1 MFTGRK
7 IEMEDKKV
15 LSLFSSAGIGELG
28 VKAAGMSILVSN
40 ELLQNRCELYSE
52 NYPGVDSI
60 CEDIWGKEDEIIEKW
75 RKKTSENPFL
85 IYATPPCQGMSS
97 IGVGKLLSEIKKG
110 NRKPGDHRNRLI
122 IPTLHIVNKLKTE
135 WLLLENVATMHY
147 TIIEDEDGN
156 YVNIIDYIHKQL
168 GDEYIGKA
176 EVVNCSNYGIAQMR
190 KRLITIFTRNLN
202 GKKF

>member
-1 MFTGRK
+1 M
-7 IEMEDKKV
+7 

-60 CEDIWGKEDEIIEKW
+60 CGDIWEKEDEIIEKW

-97 IGVGKLLSEIKKG
+97 IGAGKLLSEIKKG

-122 IPTLHIVNKLKTE
+122 IPTLHIVNKLRPE
-135 WLLLENVATMHY
+135 WLLLENVPTMHY
-147 TIIEDEDGN
+147 TIMESE
-156 YVNIIDYIHKQL
+156 K
-168 GDEYIGKA
+168 KA
-176 EVVNCSNYGIAQMR
+176 YYNFYKESKWEKV
-190 KRLITIFTRNLN
+190 F
-202 GKKF
+202 